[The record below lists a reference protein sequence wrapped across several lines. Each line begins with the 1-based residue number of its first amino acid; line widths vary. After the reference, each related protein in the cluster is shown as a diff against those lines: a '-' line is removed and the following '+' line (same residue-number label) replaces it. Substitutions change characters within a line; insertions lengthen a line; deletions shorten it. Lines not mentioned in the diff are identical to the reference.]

1 MDFLL
6 FINLVSPA
14 QWMILSVLILAVSIM
29 FLGDN
34 FLPLISVSTILVAFV
49 DYIGF
54 GMAAQLIIFS
64 SSLIILMMI
73 SPKLLNSNTKLL
85 IAEDTI
91 QMVGQSIRLT
101 AIDLKND
108 ARGQA
113 IAKNG
118 KIWNVIHQNSN
129 KLVVNKSYE
138 CVSIEGIN
146 LIVK

>member
-6 FINLVSPA
+6 FIDIVSPA
-14 QWMILSVLILAVSIM
+14 QWMILSVIILAISIM
-29 FLGDN
+29 IFGDN
-34 FLPLISVSTILVAFV
+34 FLPLISASTILVAFI
-49 DYIGF
+49 DFIGF
-54 GMAAQLIIFS
+54 GIVSQLIVFS
-64 SSLIILMMI
+64 LSLIILMII
-73 SPKLLNSNTKLL
+73 SPMLLNANTKLL